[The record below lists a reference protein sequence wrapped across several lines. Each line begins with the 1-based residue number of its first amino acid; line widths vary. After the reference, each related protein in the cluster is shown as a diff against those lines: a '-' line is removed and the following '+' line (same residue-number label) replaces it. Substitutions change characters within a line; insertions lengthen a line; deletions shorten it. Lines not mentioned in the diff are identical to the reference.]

1 MVTLAT
7 MNIVVIMTGYTGV
20 WKLCGLCAQSRGVL
34 VHQLIVESGI
44 LHVGKG
50 FVEGIDVGSGDC
62 RYCGGLDWN
71 NHHDNRS
78 LVS

>member
-1 MVTLAT
+1 MT
-7 MNIVVIMTGYTGV
+7 IVVIVTGFTEV
-20 WKLCGLCAQSRGVL
+20 WKLCRLCAQSRGVL
-34 VHQLIVESGI
+34 VHQLIAESGI

-62 RYCGGLDWN
+62 RYCGSLDWN
-71 NHHDNRS
+71 NHHDNGS

>member
-1 MVTLAT
+1 MVPLA
-7 MNIVVIMTGYTGV
+7 IMTIVIIMAGYTKV
-20 WKLCGLCAQSRGVL
+20 WKLCRLCFQSHGVL
-34 VHQLIVESGI
+34 VHRLIAESGI
-44 LHVGKG
+44 LHVDKG

-71 NHHDNRS
+71 NHHGNGG